1 MRRILAA
8 ALLMSPA
15 VLHAQASKQLA
26 GLNLEART
34 YALEMAMPAV
44 DGAAATSAIADT
56 AMLRVSTGVLAAK
69 VIHSTQIAYSAN
81 ELNPNSNANRV
92 VVKVLVNENGLPQD
106 AKIVSSLNP
115 QLNLRVLE
123 AVQHYRFQPAQLDQ
137 QAVPQQVNLA
147 FDFQR

>member
-1 MRRILAA
+1 MRRIIAA
-8 ALLMSPA
+8 ALLLSPA

-44 DGAAATSAIADT
+44 AGAAASSAIADT

-69 VIHSTQIAYSAN
+69 VIHSTPIVVSAN
-81 ELNPNSNANRV
+81 ELNPTANRV
-92 VVKVLVNENGLPQD
+92 VVKVLVDENGLPQN
-106 AKIVSSLNP
+106 AKIVSSVNP
-115 QLNLRVLE
+115 QLNQRVIE

-137 QAVPQQVNLA
+137 QAVPQHINIA

>member
-1 MRRILAA
+1 MRRILTA
-8 ALLMSPA
+8 ALLLSPA

-34 YALEMAMPAV
+34 DALEMAMPAV
-44 DGAAATSAIADT
+44 AGAAASSAIADT

-69 VIHSTQIAYSAN
+69 VIHSTQIVYSAN
-81 ELNPNSNANRV
+81 ELNPNVNRV

-106 AKIVSSLNP
+106 ARIVSSLNP
-115 QLNLRVLE
+115 QLNQRVLE

-137 QAVPQQVNLA
+137 QTIPQHVNIA

>member
-1 MRRILAA
+1 MRRILTA
-8 ALLMSPA
+8 ALLLSPA

-34 YALEMAMPAV
+34 DALEMAMPAV
-44 DGAAATSAIADT
+44 AGAAASSAIADT

-69 VIHSTQIAYSAN
+69 VIHSTQIVYSAN
-81 ELNPNSNANRV
+81 ELNPNVNRV

-115 QLNLRVLE
+115 QLNQRVLE

-137 QAVPQQVNLA
+137 QTIPQHVNIA